1 MVIVLDTFPTSSVS
15 KRTANSQLTISDKCH
30 QWIND
35 CEAAGH
41 RVLVPA
47 ISYYE
52 VLRELEQR
60 QAISQIVRLKAFCLQ
75 PQRYIALSNDHLETA
90 ARLWGQARRSGLPT
104 ADRQALDADVILAAQ
119 ALNLGITA
127 HGCIVATTNPSH
139 ISRYV
144 SADLWT
150 NIQP

>member
-15 KRTANSQLTISDKCH
+15 KRPGKIQPTLSDQCH

-35 CEAAGH
+35 CEVAGH

-60 QAISQIVRLKAFCLQ
+60 QAMSQIARLKTFCLQ
-75 PQRYIALSNDHLETA
+75 PKRFISLTTDHLETA
-90 ARLWGQARRSGLPT
+90 AQLWGRSRRAGLPT
-104 ADRQALDADVILAAQ
+104 ADPQALDGDVILAAQ
-119 ALNLGITA
+119 ALSLGIA
-127 HGCIVATTNPSH
+127 APGLIVATTNLAH

-144 SADLWT
+144 EADLWT
-150 NIQP
+150 NIHP